1 MPQKLKLNASSPS
14 KANKT
19 EQRKSEVINIAH
31 RLFETRGY
39 EVVGVREIAKEA
51 GISPMQV
58 YRLGLDKQ
66 DLLAEV
72 ILIVN
77 QEIIDAIKPF
87 AAGKSKTAVDYIE
100 GYLLDLYAKDIGIKS
115 IRKEGAAFGWKWSG
129 KYEQSIIAQLMQ
141 ILEPISDCLNHYR
154 YEDIKARCYAIWS
167 LYYVGYRNAVMNNA
181 SAAQC
186 LESIKPSLA
195 ICLKK

>member
-1 MPQKLKLNASSPS
+1 MKDFNDPKPTKGQ
-14 KANKT
+14 
-19 EQRKSEVINIAH
+19 QRKSEVINIAR
-31 RLFETRGY
+31 RLFEAGGY
-39 EVVGVREIAKEA
+39 EAVGVREIAKAA

-77 QEIIDAIKPF
+77 QEIINAIKPF
-87 AAGKSKTAVDYIE
+87 SAAKSKTAADYIE
-100 GYLLDLYAKDIGIKS
+100 SYLLSLYAKDIAIKS

-129 KYEQSIIAQLMQ
+129 KYEQLIIAQLMQ
-141 ILEPISDCLNHYR
+141 ILKPISDCLTYYR
-154 YEDIKARCYAIWS
+154 YGDVDARCYAIWS

-181 SAAQC
+181 NAIQC
-186 LESIKPSLA
+186 LEGIQPSLA
-195 ICLKK
+195 ICLKQ